1 MRIEGLIK
9 RTQKSFLTS
18 VLILNGLLLFA
29 YRVPNNSYFS
39 GHDFLDHMF
48 VLYKIRG
55 ENPHFFDYSASL
67 NGVLGSIPLSALGI
81 SDFSLDANMYVLFD
95 APIAAALNEFTSRNI
110 AFLGMYFFLLK
121 FIPLAKSKYVVLAP
135 SMLFA
140 MLPYYP
146 NFQFTIA
153 FVPII
158 LYVVL
163 TSFSE
168 PLRPFKILLIV
179 LASLFGNFTYGGFAI
194 VGFVLILFLTQ
205 IVRRDNR
212 VAFRLLA
219 ILLVLASGYLLGISR
234 ILFLKF
240 TTEFNSHRL
249 SWQPIGEGWFDP
261 TFLKSLVREF
271 FYISLKGNY
280 HFPSGQAVF
289 TKLFIPGLP
298 LVLLVLYI
306 GMQFVFFIH
315 KRDRPRSELKEFRL
329 ANYLLGAILIINLFY
344 SSEASGF
351 TRFESLMQEPFQ
363 FKRVAILLP
372 FLWCALAAL
381 ILNSIAHFFPQIA
394 ILSFLFVLGQIT
406 VSNIGVQQ
414 QILHHTGI
422 QSSQL
427 TIKEYFDSEEYSG
440 LARKLNRQPSEI
452 RVLSFDLDPMVAS
465 LNGYVALDGY
475 VYNYPLEYKDTFR
488 KIIAGE
494 LFADRSLRE
503 YYDNWGSRVY
513 LFHRNLPVNE
523 IKIDWCAAQ
532 DIGAEYVLSKKDLS
546 SASNLKPT
554 AEYKSLILYKFA
566 GC

>member
-1 MRIEGLIK
+1 MRIEGLMK
-9 RTQKSFLTS
+9 RTQKSLLFS
-18 VLILNGLLLFA
+18 VLIVNGLLLFA
-29 YRVPNNSYFS
+29 YRVPKNSYFS

-67 NGVLGSIPLSALGI
+67 NGVLGSIPLSALSI

-95 APIAAALNEFTSRNI
+95 APIAAVLNEFISRNI
-110 AFLGMYFFLLK
+110 AFLGMYFFLRKLL
-121 FIPLAKSKYVVLAP
+121 PLAKSKYVVLAP

-158 LYVVL
+158 SYVVL

-168 PLRPFKILLIV
+168 PLRPFKISLIV
-179 LASLFGNFTYGGFAI
+179 LASLFGNFTYGGFAV
-194 VGFVLILFLTQ
+194 VGFVFILFLAQ

-212 VAFRLLA
+212 VTFRLLA

-249 SWQPIGEGWFDP
+249 SWQPIGADWFDP
-261 TFLKSLVREF
+261 TFLKSLAREF

-306 GMQFVFFIH
+306 GMQIVFFVQ
-315 KRDRPRSELKEFRL
+315 KKDRPRSELKEFRL
-329 ANYLLGAILIINLFY
+329 ANSFLGAILIINLFY

-381 ILNSIAHFFPQIA
+381 ILNSIAYFFPQIT
-394 ILSFLFVLGQIT
+394 ILSFLFVVCQIS

-414 QILHHTGI
+414 QILHYAGI
-422 QSSQL
+422 QGSQL

-452 RVLSFDLDPMVAS
+452 RVLSFDLDPMIAS
-465 LNGYVALDGY
+465 FNGYVALDGY
-475 VYNYPLEYKDTFR
+475 VYNYPLEYKDSFR
-488 KIIAGE
+488 RIIAGE
-494 LFADRSLRE
+494 LVADRSLRE

-513 LFHRNLPVNE
+513 LSHRNLPVNK

-532 DIGAEYVLSKKDLS
+532 DIGAEYILSKKDLS
-546 SASNLKPT
+546 SVANLKPT